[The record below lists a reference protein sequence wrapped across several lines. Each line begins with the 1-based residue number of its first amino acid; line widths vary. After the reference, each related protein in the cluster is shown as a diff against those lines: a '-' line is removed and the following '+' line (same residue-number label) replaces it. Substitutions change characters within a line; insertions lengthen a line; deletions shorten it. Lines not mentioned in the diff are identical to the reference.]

1 MPLLDA
7 GPSPL
12 STLKAPPL
20 TAALRPAAAI
30 ADPPDPLVPPPALT
44 ATTPAR
50 PAVDVPD
57 PRLAAP
63 PFPAAARPELN
74 ASLSLIHI

>member
-7 GPSPL
+7 VPSPL
-12 STLKAPPL
+12 ATLKAPPL
-20 TAALRPAAAI
+20 AAALRPAAAI

-50 PAVDVPD
+50 PAVDGTPGSPLRRSRP
-57 PRLAAP
+57 PRAP
-63 PFPAAARPELN
+63 
-74 ASLSLIHI
+74 S